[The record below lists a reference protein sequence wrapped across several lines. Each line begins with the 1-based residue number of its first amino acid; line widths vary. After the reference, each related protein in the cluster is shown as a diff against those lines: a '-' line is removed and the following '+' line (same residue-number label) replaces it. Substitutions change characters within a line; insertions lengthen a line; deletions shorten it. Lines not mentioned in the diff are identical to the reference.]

1 MTIEEKIGQTNLRC
15 TSSRV
20 KESLPESLKE
30 GGGEK
35 VKLARF

>member
-30 GGGEK
+30 GGEK